1 MGEHD
6 ILTEAKLF
14 TADGSIELGSLGSIS
29 VTDISEDEIEEA
41 QFENDLVRGYRLS
54 DAESTFSCSIEDC
67 HFSPYILLPL
77 LPRYLYKEMAFPR
90 KKRRGTMR
98 RKRRWLREHPDWKTK
113 EIKYYA

>member
-6 ILTEAKLF
+6 ILTEAKLY
-14 TADGSIELGSLGSIS
+14 TADGSVELGSIP
-29 VTDISEDEIEEA
+29 VIDITEDEVEEA
-41 QFENDLVRGYRLS
+41 QFENDLTRRYTLNG
-54 DAESTFSCSIEDC
+54 AESCSFSCSIDC
-67 HFSPYILLPL
+67 YTPYTLLPL
-77 LPRYLYKEMAFPR
+77 LPRYLYKEWQFPR